1 MDATDIFFRLA
12 GGFYLV
18 AGWFGVRTVL
28 MDSLLDKALAAL
40 SAGKEDPAERGRRW
54 IVGTSTVGIGASGAA
69 LLAMSSWALPLFL
82 ASTAAQAA
90 WIAGGRRFF
99 IPEEE
104 DDEAAR
110 RQVVNASILYGAVTA
125 GVVWLWSAGR
135 LAPGA
140 TRSASPRPRS
150 PRRGWAHGSSTTWH
164 GRRRRPAASATTTL
178 PRPST
183 RTRKRRRASRST
195 PPSARIPSSMRP
207 PADALTIS
215 AGWTKSLA
223 GRIEDWDDGFQLA
236 FGEDSEWQEMR
247 FPSTE
252 EEAAWR
258 AEGLAIAGA
267 LEAVYGSA
275 NVSIGEGWLRPPAR
289 NA

>member
-110 RQVVNASILYGAVTA
+110 RQVVNAPILYGAVTA

-135 LAPGA
+135 LAPWGDPLGIAAPALAAAGLGA
-140 TRSASPRPRS
+140 WFVHHMAWKAPSPGGFGDDDPAPAFDEDEEAPS
-150 PRRGWAHGSSTTWH
+150 SVTIDPAFGSYPLVDAAT
-164 GRRRRPAASATTTL
+164 GRRFNHFRWL
-178 PRPST
+178 
-183 RTRKRRRASRST
+183 
-195 PPSARIPSSMRP
+195 
-207 PADALTIS
+207 DEE
-215 AGWTKSLA
+215 LA

-247 FPSTE
+247 FPSTK

-258 AEGLAIAGA
+258 ADGLAIAGA